1 MNRQFHNKRQSL
13 TNKPVWTNYSTDQK
27 NFTGHMFNIKLEQKS
42 YKMKFKDLPAKI
54 QQSKTNMGEERGGGH
69 KVRLIFGSTRYQ
81 RITNFLLSD
90 VIVSFQ

>member
-1 MNRQFHNKRQSL
+1 MNRQFHNKRQSV

-54 QQSKTNMGEERGGGH
+54 QQSKTNMGEERRGGT
-69 KVRLIFGSTRYQ
+69 KFD
-81 RITNFLLSD
+81 LSLD
-90 VIVSFQ
+90 LHGIRESQISC